1 MQIRVTKGVAE
12 VKLTK
17 PELKKLHDVQGFV
30 AAIPKGLPF
39 EDERAKCETAM
50 DAFLNAVSPPED
62 NPPY

>member
-39 EDERAKCETAM
+39 EEERGKLEAAM
-50 DAFLNAVSPPED
+50 DLFMNAVSPPAD
-62 NPPY
+62 APPY